1 MSERVRIG
9 VLGSTRGTD
18 LQAIID
24 AITAGSLLAEIS
36 LVLSDRKSAYIL
48 ERARIH
54 GIPAQYISGWEPTD
68 QAQPVPES
76 QGKVRKTRER
86 FDAEMT
92 ACLEAAGVDLIL
104 LIGYMRIVSAAFC
117 ERWSGRLLNVHPS
130 LLPDFAG
137 GMDGDVHAAVLA
149 AGRTETGC
157 TVHQV
162 TAEVDAGPILVQS
175 RCPVFASDPPETLKT
190 RVQGLEGA
198 ALIQAI
204 GLLFPQSIVQESTD
218 DHANKKQENRQ

>member
-1 MSERVRIG
+1 MSEGMRESVRIG

-24 AITAGSLLAEIS
+24 AIGQGRLLAEIS
-36 LVLSDRKSAYIL
+36 IVLSDRRSAYIL
-48 ERARIH
+48 ERARDH
-54 GIPAQYISGWEPTD
+54 GIPAQYISIWAPID
-68 QAQPVPES
+68 QQ
-76 QGKVRKTRER
+76 KVRKSREQ
-86 FDAEMT
+86 FDAEVT
-92 ACLEAAGVDLIL
+92 ARLEQAKVDVVL

-149 AGRTETGC
+149 SGRTETGC

-162 TAEVDAGPILVQS
+162 TAEVDAGPVLVQS
-175 RCPVFASDPPETLKT
+175 RCPVVSTDTPETLKA
-190 RVQGLEGA
+190 RVQGLEGE
-198 ALIQAI
+198 ALIRAI
-204 GLLFPQSIVQESTD
+204 GMLYPQCIT
-218 DHANKKQENRQ
+218 